1 MIQRRVTVFC
11 KLAIF
16 WDLMRLSKHFSVR
29 APMCC
34 SDGNTIRVAEKDD
47 LEASASIFQIGHV
60 LSQNGVK

>member
-1 MIQRRVTVFC
+1 MIERRVTVFC

-34 SDGNTIRVAEKDD
+34 SDGNTIRVAD
-47 LEASASIFQIGHV
+47 SIFQIGHV

>member
-1 MIQRRVTVFC
+1 
-11 KLAIF
+11 
-16 WDLMRLSKHFSVR
+16 
-29 APMCC
+29 MCC

>member
-29 APMCC
+29 APKCR
-34 SDGNTIRVAEKDD
+34 SNGNTIRVAEKDD
-47 LEASASIFQIGHV
+47 LEASDSIFQIGHV